1 MNKTI
6 DIINNRTS
14 LRKFSD
20 QKVSEAHKKVII
32 SSALRA
38 PTAGNLMLYSILKVE
53 NKETLKTL
61 SSTCDEQPFIASA
74 DFALIFLADYQRLYD
89 YFSFNNY
96 FSYCQEQGVV
106 PEFPSL
112 SDLLLCSED
121 AICAAQNS
129 VIAAESLDIGSCYI
143 GDIIENYEIHKELF
157 HLEKLTFPIGMLV
170 FGHYP
175 DNIHRKPRS
184 RFDSNYIVFDEKY
197 KRFSSDELHCM
208 FEEYERN
215 FNHTNTKQAKNY
227 AQMLYSKKFG
237 SEYAKEMRRSSKV
250 AYEEWLSYGFESLIQ
265 FNKKK

>member
-96 FSYCQEQGVV
+96 FSYCQ
-106 PEFPSL
+106 
-112 SDLLLCSED
+112 
-121 AICAAQNS
+121 
-129 VIAAESLDIGSCYI
+129 
-143 GDIIENYEIHKELF
+143 
-157 HLEKLTFPIGMLV
+157 
-170 FGHYP
+170 
-175 DNIHRKPRS
+175 
-184 RFDSNYIVFDEKY
+184 
-197 KRFSSDELHCM
+197 
-208 FEEYERN
+208 
-215 FNHTNTKQAKNY
+215 
-227 AQMLYSKKFG
+227 
-237 SEYAKEMRRSSKV
+237 
-250 AYEEWLSYGFESLIQ
+250 
-265 FNKKK
+265 